1 MRLQPS
7 LLGPAGGARAL
18 ELGPNPEQRH
28 LDRAIEQ
35 GKMANLMP
43 NAPPGT
49 FLPFG
54 AAPPQSAQVQVQTR
68 RDIPSR
74 LLHLTTQ
81 PSGYVSPLASLSSEG
96 RALINDPY
104 QAAIEI
110 VDKAAAGPFSWADKL
125 TLETLQQGGLSSHF
139 KPASALN
146 LPFMEKKTDF
156 HQFRNITS
164 LDDLVTASL
173 KGYVHHLHAS
183 KDLNELFQKATVIAA
198 GSYAPGTKGQYKRAW
213 DRFAKFCR

>member
-1 MRLQPS
+1 
-7 LLGPAGGARAL
+7 
-18 ELGPNPEQRH
+18 
-28 LDRAIEQ
+28 
-35 GKMANLMP
+35 MAQLMP
-43 NAPPGT
+43 GAPLGT
-49 FLPFG
+49 FLPHG

-68 RDIPSR
+68 GDIPSR

-81 PSGYVSPLASLSSEG
+81 PSGYVSPLASLSAEG

-110 VDKAAAGPFSWADKL
+110 VDKAKAGPFSWADKL

-146 LPFMEKKTDF
+146 LPFMEKKVDR
-156 HQFRNITS
+156 HQFTDINS

-173 KGYVHHLHAS
+173 KGYVPHPHAS
-183 KDLNELFQKATVIAA
+183 KDLHDLFQK
-198 GSYAPGTKGQYKRAW
+198 SHSNCC
-213 DRFAKFCR
+213 RFLCSWH